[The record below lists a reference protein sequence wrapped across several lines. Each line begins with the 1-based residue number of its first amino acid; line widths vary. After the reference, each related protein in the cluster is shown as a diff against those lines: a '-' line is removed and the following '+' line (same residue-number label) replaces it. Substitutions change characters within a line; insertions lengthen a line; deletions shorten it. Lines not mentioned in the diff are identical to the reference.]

1 MGWSGIN
8 ASAPTWHPLAHFWLP
23 SQPGYTVYTSLCLYG
38 WCSTESTHSKSV
50 FLPGPSLK
58 LENYSWNWPG
68 GSYCPQGNPKL
79 MGDRK
84 QWINTPVSH
93 PSDRQFW
100 KAFLTLRGL
109 KELSTYC
116 SQYLSFPFSPVS
128 MSSCMPAPQ
137 DPSSRFW
144 SQEHPKWT
152 TGTPVTVKLGFQSNT
167 NYGTQQSLSCWRGES
182 FTMMTFHFLT
192 WLETDLYSPRYSFL
206 LLSGI

>member
-1 MGWSGIN
+1 MLLHPRDIPW
-8 ASAPTWHPLAHFWLP
+8 PTSNYRLSRGTQFTQAYVYMDGVLQKAFTVNLFSWL
-23 SQPGYTVYTSLCLYG
+23 
-38 WCSTESTHSKSV
+38 
-50 FLPGPSLK
+50 GPILK

-100 KAFLTLRGL
+100 KAFVTLRVL

-116 SQYLSFPFSPVS
+116 SQYLSFPFSSVS
-128 MSSCMPAPQ
+128 MSSCTPAPQ
-137 DPSSRFW
+137 DPSSHFW

-152 TGTPVTVKLGFQSNT
+152 TGTPVT
-167 NYGTQQSLSCWRGES
+167 
-182 FTMMTFHFLT
+182 
-192 WLETDLYSPRYSFL
+192 
-206 LLSGI
+206 LLSLAFRVTQTMVPNNLYRVGVKNLSQWWYFIS